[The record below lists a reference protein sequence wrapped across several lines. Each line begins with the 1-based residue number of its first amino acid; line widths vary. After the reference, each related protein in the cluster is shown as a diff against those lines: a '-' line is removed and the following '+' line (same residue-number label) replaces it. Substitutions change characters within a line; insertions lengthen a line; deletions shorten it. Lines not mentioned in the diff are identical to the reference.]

1 MHHPTCAHLPQALIM
16 SLLLGATVVTSLT
29 LNIDAVLHLMGLDP
43 ETSPSHLMDMA
54 REFLAVRSEIF
65 VCVAMIPS
73 LSLRQ

>member
-1 MHHPTCAHLPQALIM
+1 M

-43 ETSPSHLMDMA
+43 ETSPAHLMDMA
-54 REFLAVRSEIF
+54 REFLAVRSAVF